1 MSYKKKY
8 TLEERSTGAADIRQK
23 FPTRIPV
30 IVEKDRR
37 CRLPD
42 IDRTKYL
49 LPGDLLFSQF
59 IQVVRKRI
67 EMPPTHALYL
77 FVGTMLMPT
86 GSALSAIYEEHKE
99 EDGFLYIV
107 YSDIETLGGGDAQ
120 EEEEEE
126 EREFVEG
133 E

>member
-8 TLEERSTGAADIRQK
+8 TLEERSAEAADIRQK
-23 FPTRIPV
+23 FATRIPV

-37 CRLPD
+37 CGLPD

-67 EMPPTHALYL
+67 EMPPTPCAVPGCGHHADAHRQRTQCHLR
-77 FVGTMLMPT
+77 G
-86 GSALSAIYEEHKE
+86 AQ
-99 EDGFLYIV
+99 
-107 YSDIETLGGGDAQ
+107 GGGWI
-120 EEEEEE
+120 
-126 EREFVEG
+126 RVHCVFG
-133 E
+133 H